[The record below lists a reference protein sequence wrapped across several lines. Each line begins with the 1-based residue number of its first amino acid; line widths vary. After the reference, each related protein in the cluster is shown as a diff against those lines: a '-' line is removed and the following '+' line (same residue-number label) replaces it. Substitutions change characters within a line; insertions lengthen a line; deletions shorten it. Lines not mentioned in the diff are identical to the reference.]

1 MSENT
6 TGVDKTCLMH
16 GPGYYPKEFKVLK
29 GYSEKYAAQRSHKDS
44 EACSGSKKNVIIR
57 SSSTVDSRNPTSLNT
72 MLLFPIKKGKK
83 TDKKG
88 KE

>member
-16 GPGYYPKEFKVLK
+16 GPGYYSKEFKVLK

-44 EACSGSKKNVIIR
+44 EACSGSKKKCNNSVEFYSGFKESNIIEH
-57 SSSTVDSRNPTSLNT
+57 DALIPN
-72 MLLFPIKKGKK
+72 KKRKK
-83 TDKKG
+83 N
-88 KE
+88 